1 MAALLGTASPEVSA
15 LTSGSATIWAVAG
28 PLSGPLFH
36 AGRMLG
42 TYRATEAQWEQA
54 RLQYEQ
60 TVLLAL
66 REVSETLT
74 RLTRLSVAGVGP
86 SSTR

>member
-1 MAALLGTASPEVSA
+1 
-15 LTSGSATIWAVAG
+15 
-28 PLSGPLFH
+28 
-36 AGRMLG
+36 MLG

-66 REVSETLT
+66 REVSDTLT
-74 RLTRLSVAGVGP
+74 TLTGLSVAGVGP